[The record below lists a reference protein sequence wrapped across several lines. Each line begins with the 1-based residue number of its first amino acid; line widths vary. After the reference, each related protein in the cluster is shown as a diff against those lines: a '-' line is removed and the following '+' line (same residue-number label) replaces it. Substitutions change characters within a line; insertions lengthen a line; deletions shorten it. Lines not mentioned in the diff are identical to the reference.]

1 MMKNIPGYYQ
11 GRHYTAYV
19 DQVRTLERE
28 GSFDM
33 ATQLLLRL
41 IDATEA
47 ENNVEHC
54 GAAPW
59 YYKELAHIY
68 RTRGNNAAAQAII
81 ERFNR
86 QPYGNKT
93 LRFAAPLRSSEL
105 AWA

>member
-19 DQVRTLERE
+19 DQVRMLERE
-28 GSFDM
+28 GSFDK
-33 ATQLLLRL
+33 AAHLLLGL

-47 ENNVEHC
+47 ENNVERC

-68 RTRGNNAAAQAII
+68 RTRGNTAAAQAII

-86 QPYGNKT
+86 QPYGSKP
-93 LRFAAPLRSSEL
+93 LRFAAPPRTSEL
-105 AWA
+105 VWA

>member
-19 DQVRTLERE
+19 EQVRMLERE
-28 GSFDM
+28 GSFDK
-33 ATQLLLRL
+33 AAQLLLRL

-47 ENNVEHC
+47 ENNVERS

-59 YYKELAHIY
+59 YYKELAYIY
-68 RTRGNNAAAQAII
+68 RVRGNHAAAQAII

-86 QPYGNKT
+86 QPYGT
-93 LRFAAPLRSSEL
+93 RRLCFVAAPRTSEL